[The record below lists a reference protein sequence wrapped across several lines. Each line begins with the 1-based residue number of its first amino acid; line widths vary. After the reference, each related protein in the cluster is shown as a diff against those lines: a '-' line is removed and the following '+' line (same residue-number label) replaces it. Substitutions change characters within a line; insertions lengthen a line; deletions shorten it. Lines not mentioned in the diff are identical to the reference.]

1 MALAEVA
8 SPRRQESRI
17 SVALPIKIF
26 TTEATAPDWSCTY
39 EVSFS
44 GVRLRR
50 VNGIEKVGQEI
61 ILQRN
66 NRRARYRVT
75 WIGDAQTPYA
85 GQFGADCMEGKV
97 IWDDDL
103 QRKLKF

>member
-1 MALAEVA
+1 MALAEVI

-17 SVALPIKIF
+17 TVALPIKIF

-39 EVSFS
+39 EVSWR
-44 GVRLRR
+44 GVRLKH
-50 VNGIEKVGQEI
+50 VNGIERVGQEI

-75 WIGDAQTPYA
+75 WIGEAQTPYA
-85 GQFGADCMEGKV
+85 EQFGADCLEAKV